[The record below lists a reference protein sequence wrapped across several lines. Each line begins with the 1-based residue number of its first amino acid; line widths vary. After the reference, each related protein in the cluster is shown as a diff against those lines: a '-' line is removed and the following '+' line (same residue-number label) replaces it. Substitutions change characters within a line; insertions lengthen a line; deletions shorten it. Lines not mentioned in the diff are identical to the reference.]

1 MDKMVFLLAGLMC
14 LATFCIHV
22 VVWRLAR
29 PKQQILALLVIFYF
43 IPAAFALLY
52 WLLASRSISPDIIWP
67 ALILYIALAGV
78 YIQVYPAFQA
88 NCPTL
93 FIVNFIGKH
102 KQGVGLEEIQSII
115 DKVGLTKLD
124 DRVNDLVNDDLISVR
139 ENGAIDLTNKGK
151 FLSMLFVLYRQKLLG
166 LTEGEG

>member
-1 MDKMVFLLAGLMC
+1 MDKTVFLLSGLMC
-14 LATFCIHV
+14 LAAFCFHV
-22 VVWRLAR
+22 IVWRFAR
-29 PKQQILALLVIFYF
+29 PKQQIRALLVIFYF
-43 IPAAFALLY
+43 IPTTFTILY
-52 WLLASRSISPDIIWP
+52 WLLESRTVSPDIIWP

-78 YIQVYPAFQA
+78 YIQVYPAFQT

-93 FIVNFIGKH
+93 FIVNFIGKN
-102 KQGVGLEEIQSII
+102 KQGVRLEEIQSII

-124 DRVNDLVNDDLISVR
+124 ERVNDLINDDLICVR
-139 ENGAIDLTNKGK
+139 ESGAIDLTNKGK

>member
-1 MDKMVFLLAGLMC
+1 MDKIVFLLAGLMC
-14 LATFCIHV
+14 LTTFCIHV
-22 VVWRLAR
+22 VVWRVAR

-43 IPAAFALLY
+43 IPAAFAVLY
-52 WLLASRSISPDIIWP
+52 QLLASSPVSPDIIWS
-67 ALILYIALAGV
+67 ALILYFALAGV

-124 DRVNDLVNDDLISVR
+124 ERVNDLLNDDLICVR
-139 ENGAIDLTNKGK
+139 ENGAIDLTHKGK
-151 FLSMLFVLYRQKLLG
+151 FLSMVFVLYRQKLLG

>member
-29 PKQQILALLVIFYF
+29 PKQQILALMVIFYF
-43 IPAAFALLY
+43 IPVAFALLY
-52 WLLASRSISPDIIWP
+52 WLLALQTVSPDIFWP

-102 KQGVGLEEIQSII
+102 KEGVGLEEIQSII

-139 ENGAIDLTNKGK
+139 ENGSINLTNKGK